1 MRSTLK
7 RRLLL
12 LSIEITEKIN
22 KLVNTVKG
30 IDLEKGLER

>member
-1 MRSTLK
+1 VRSTLK
-7 RRLLL
+7 RRILLF
-12 LSIEITEKIN
+12 SIDITEKIN

>member
-1 MRSTLK
+1 VRSTLK

>member
-1 MRSTLK
+1 VRSTLK
-7 RRLLL
+7 RRILL